1 MTPPVAASLNS
12 FSSLTALNSQ
22 TYNFE
27 FTVSTKKIV
36 ISTGFSSNSSVS
48 ILVPPNFKVS
58 SFDSLLQ

>member
-12 FSSLTALNSQ
+12 FSSLTALHSQ

-27 FTVSTKKIV
+27 FTVSIKKIV

>member
-27 FTVSTKKIV
+27 FTVSIKKIV

-58 SFDSLLQ
+58 SFDSLRQ

>member
-27 FTVSTKKIV
+27 FTVSIKKIV

-58 SFDSLLQ
+58 SFDNLLQ